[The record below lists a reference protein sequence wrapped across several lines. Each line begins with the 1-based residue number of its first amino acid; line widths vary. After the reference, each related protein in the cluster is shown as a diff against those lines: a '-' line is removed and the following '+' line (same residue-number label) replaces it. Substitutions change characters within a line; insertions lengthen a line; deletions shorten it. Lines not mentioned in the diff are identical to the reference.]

1 MSKDIRKFR
10 KNDYYDD
17 NDGYNSRSNKAD
29 KKKLRRIQR
38 AIKTKNV
45 DYLMSDENTERMI
58 ADIRFHK

>member
-17 NDGYNSRSNKAD
+17 NDIYDNRNKAD

>member
-17 NDGYNSRSNKAD
+17 NDIYDNRNKAD

-45 DYLMSDENTERMI
+45 DYLM
-58 ADIRFHK
+58 

>member
-1 MSKDIRKFR
+1 MSKNIRKFR

-17 NDGYNSRSNKAD
+17 NDIYDNRNKAD

-45 DYLMSDENTERMI
+45 DYLMLDENTERMI